1 MMLLKSILTEIQNDR
16 ARNYK
21 LLEANAVK
29 KWSNTPLQAF
39 KAKARRFNFTL
50 FFLFGIGYWN
60 KLNRIYELI
69 TFLHAKEF
77 YSRISVF
84 YYSACESESDIT
96 AKVRSLMLIL
106 HVETSWKQGSYAS
119 PDKSIRYSHRF
130 YATDPGP
137 TSVSELSA
145 KLFQL
150 SIPVNSGKL
159 LKATFSV
166 KQW

>member
-1 MMLLKSILTEIQNDR
+1 
-16 ARNYK
+16 
-21 LLEANAVK
+21 
-29 KWSNTPLQAF
+29 
-39 KAKARRFNFTL
+39 
-50 FFLFGIGYWN
+50 
-60 KLNRIYELI
+60 
-69 TFLHAKEF
+69 
-77 YSRISVF
+77 
-84 YYSACESESDIT
+84 
-96 AKVRSLMLIL
+96 MLIL

-159 LKATFSV
+159 LKAYYV
-166 KQW
+166 LGKAMVNKVNEGIRR